1 MIGKFAWLSVVSLL
15 VSACGDHSGHT
26 DSASN
31 AQSAAASSAHAVAA
45 QGDGSEKRPAP
56 VPPRPGQVLEAIYQK
71 DAHGEDTME
80 IANGSQAS
88 YWYGHAF
95 DLNGNHFFTGFAYDT
110 PNKYAEQEKTAAP
123 APDARVTITEA
134 TFEWTTD
141 GGVAG
146 WNMVGSERSIGE
158 FGGYEK
164 ADTIDDKEPAVSMTT
179 PNGQIVLAVPTWYL
193 ASGTRIKSFSMFVY
207 QRTNATSNPDDT
219 DWTYAGNVF
228 RGNDNGAACDA
239 DGTGNHVPCVTGSS
253 TLTFL
258 PAVGRDWPRLR
269 VAMKG
274 TGIDN
279 AGQKKTYGA
288 TDVVEYRFN
297 PKTKVYEAA
306 KT

>member
-1 MIGKFAWLSVVSLL
+1 
-15 VSACGDHSGHT
+15 
-26 DSASN
+26 
-31 AQSAAASSAHAVAA
+31 
-45 QGDGSEKRPAP
+45 
-56 VPPRPGQVLEAIYQK
+56 
-71 DAHGEDTME
+71 ME

-95 DLNGNHFFTGFAYDT
+95 DLNGNHYFTGFAYDT
-110 PNKYAEQEKTAAP
+110 PNKYAEQEKTVAP

-207 QRTNATSNPDDT
+207 QRTNAASNPDDT

-288 TDVVEYRFN
+288 ADVVEYRFN

>member
-1 MIGKFAWLSVVSLL
+1 MIGKFAWLSVVLLL
-15 VSACGDHSGHT
+15 VAACGDRSGHA
-26 DSASN
+26 DPASN
-31 AQSAAASSAHAVAA
+31 APPAAASATQAVIA
-45 QGDGSEKRPAP
+45 QRPAP
-56 VPPRPGQVLEAIYQK
+56 VPPRPGQVLEGIYQK

-80 IANGSQAS
+80 IANGSQAT

-95 DLNGNHFFTGFAYDT
+95 DLNGGHYFTGFAYDT

-123 APDARVTITEA
+123 APDARVTLTEA

-146 WNMVGSERSIGE
+146 WNMVESERSIGE

-164 ADTIDDKEPAVSMTT
+164 ADTIDDKEPAVSTT
-179 PNGQIVLAVPTWYL
+179 MPDGRIVLAVPTWYL
-193 ASGTRIKSFSMFVY
+193 ASGTRIKSFGMFVY
-207 QRTNATSNPDDT
+207 QRTNASSNPDDT

-239 DGTGNHVPCVTGSS
+239 AGTGNRIPCAAGAS

-258 PAVGRDWPRLR
+258 PAEGRDWPRLR

-288 TDVVEYRFN
+288 ADVVEYRFN